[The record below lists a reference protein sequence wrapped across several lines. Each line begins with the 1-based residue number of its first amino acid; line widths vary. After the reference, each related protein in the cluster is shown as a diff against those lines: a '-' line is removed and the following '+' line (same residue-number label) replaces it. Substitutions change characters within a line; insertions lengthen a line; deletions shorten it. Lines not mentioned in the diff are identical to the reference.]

1 MLAAIGVLLLGA
13 AIGVG
18 GWALWADR
26 SSTVDVDADG
36 GTTTGTAALVP
47 APGPITIA
55 LAGDVTAA
63 GQLVDRL
70 VASPERFVGPLAD
83 ALGAADLAVVNL
95 DTALGGEA
103 APPAVLGA
111 LAAAGIDV
119 VSAANDRSL
128 DLGAGP
134 LLDVVAADPAAG
146 SVIGVGADE
155 AAAYRPFVRDVGGHT
170 VAVIAATQVLDPDR
184 IATDTAGPG
193 QPGVASAKRVDRLVA
208 EVEAAREAA
217 DTVVVFLHWGTPGET
232 CPNPSQQELAAALVA
247 AGADVVAGA
256 GASRVQGAG
265 RLGDAAVSYG
275 LGSVL
280 VDVPEDRETG
290 VLLVRIQ
297 GREVLGIDWVPGRI
311 GDDGVAFPLA
321 GDEGAAATALWA
333 ERRSCTDLAP

>member
-1 MLAAIGVLLLGA
+1 MLAAVGVLLLGA
-13 AIGVG
+13 AVGAG
-18 GWALWADR
+18 GWALWVER
-26 SSTVDVDADG
+26 SSAGDVEA
-36 GTTTGTAALVP
+36 GTAALTP
-47 APGPITIA
+47 ETGPITIA

-63 GQLVDRL
+63 GQLVERL
-70 VASPERFVGPLAD
+70 AASPDGFIGPLGD
-83 ALGAADLAVVNL
+83 ALGTADLAVVSL
-95 DTALGGEA
+95 DTALGGDA

-111 LAAAGIDV
+111 LAAAGVDV
-119 VSAANDRSL
+119 VSAANDRTL

-134 LLDVVAADPAAG
+134 LLDAVAADPAAG

-155 AAAYRPFVRDVGGHT
+155 AAAYRPFVREVGGHT

-256 GASRVQGAG
+256 GAGRVQGAG

-280 VDVPEDRETG
+280 VDAPEDRETG
-290 VLLVRIQ
+290 VLLVRVQ
-297 GREVLGIDWVPGRI
+297 GREVLGVDWVPARI
-311 GDDGVAFPLA
+311 GDDGVPFPLT
-321 GDEGAAATALWA
+321 GDEGAAATTLWA
-333 ERRSCTDLAP
+333 ERRTCTDLTP